1 MSGGVVKCVCP
12 NNVINQEDDLKD
24 TVRENEEIIFFLF
37 PIPNLQGPP
46 SLFAFGPVG
55 INDVKDYFQ

>member
-24 TVRENEEIIFFLF
+24 TVRENEEIIFFCFLYQTCRVHL
-37 PIPNLQGPP
+37 PYLP
-46 SLFAFGPVG
+46 SA
-55 INDVKDYFQ
+55 QWE